1 MTKNLRLLLV
11 LICSLT
17 ASQSMLAQD
26 RVVTGKVTSK
36 EDGSALP
43 GVNVVL
49 KGTTYG
55 TITDSQGMF
64 NFLAPASGGIL
75 VFTFIGKESQ
85 EIEIG
90 QRSVIDIQLAVDVK
104 QLSEVV
110 VTALGIERNKNEL
123 AYANQTVKGDQVLL
137 ARNNNFVNSLSGR
150 VAGLDI
156 KTNNTMGGA
165 TNVVIRGMKSITG
178 NNQALFVIDGVPVSN
193 DNQNNAVNSSQ
204 TTGGGGPDYGNAA
217 ADINPDNIAS
227 VNVLKGP
234 AATALYGSRGA
245 NGVIMI
251 TTKNGKKKSFDVVIN
266 SGVTWGTIN
275 KSTFPTY
282 QKEYGAGY
290 EDYITNGNAYSYTG
304 LDGTLTTTR
313 FDDDASFGPK
323 FNPNLK
329 VYQWYALD
337 PFDPRYQHATPWVA
351 AQNDPSTFYETSTN
365 SNQSALI
372 TGGGENATYKFGYTR
387 VDEKG
392 VLPNSSLKKDLFSF
406 STTMDLASK
415 LKFTV
420 SANYSVINGIG
431 RYGTGYSGL
440 NPNQGFRQ
448 WWEQNVDIKEL
459 RTAYFRNYK
468 NVTWNWASTAG
479 LGPIYA
485 DNPYWDRYQN
495 FNNDTRNNLF
505 GYSMLD
511 YKLTEWLSLTGR
523 VGLSLTND
531 FIEQRIAVGSA
542 STSNYTR
549 FNQSSKEMNYDLMLN
564 FSKAITKAISW
575 RAVLG
580 ANVRRNVNS
589 SIRGSTVS
597 GLVVPGLYS
606 LANSS
611 GQVVPTEVYTR
622 VGIDGMYINTTF
634 GYKDIVFIESS
645 LRQDKST
652 TLPVASNTY
661 LYGSGGF
668 TFAYS
673 ALLRNVSWLS
683 NGKVRANYA
692 TVGNSA
698 PVLSVYNVYDKP
710 TAYGSTTLFSL
721 PNTRNNALLKSE
733 RTTSREVGLEAS
745 FLNDRI
751 GFDATY
757 YSSSTFDQILPVTVT
772 AATGYTAAYVNSGE
786 IQNKGIEL
794 SLSGIPV
801 KTNNFSW
808 TVNLNFTR
816 SRNKVVSLY
825 GEGANEVT
833 NVQIAS
839 FQGGVS
845 VNAAKGQPYGVI
857 RGRDFVYT
865 NGQRTVEGNGYYMRG
880 ASSADIIGNPN
891 PDWLAGLSNTFKY
904 KNITFNF
911 LLDARQGGD
920 LFSLD
925 LWYGENTGQYLNS
938 AGLNARGVE
947 ARLPVAQGGG
957 ILLPGVQADGTP
969 NTVYGEN
976 VDANGNNPFGY
987 YAGGGLNA
995 VNKAYIYNSSY
1006 IKLREVNLTYTLPNL
1021 IISKIGGVKGIDVSL
1036 IGRNLFIIKNLPYS
1050 DPEESLSSGNAN
1062 SGYQSGAYPSMR
1074 SYGFNVKLKF

>member
-1 MTKNLRLLLV
+1 MIKNLRLLLV
-11 LICSLT
+11 MICLLT
-17 ASQSMLAQD
+17 ASVSIQAQD
-26 RVVTGKVTSK
+26 RVITGKVTSAD
-36 EDGSALP
+36 DGSPLP
-43 GVNVVL
+43 GVNIVL
-49 KGTTYG
+49 KGTTSG
-55 TITDSQGMF
+55 TITDSQGLF
-64 NFLAPASGGIL
+64 NFSVPSSGVL
-75 VFTFIGKESQ
+75 VFTFIGMESKEVAIS
-85 EIEIG
+85 E
-90 QRSVIDIQLAVDVK
+90 RSVIDVQLGADAK

-110 VTALGIERNKNEL
+110 VTALGIERNRNEL

-137 ARNNNFVNSLSGR
+137 ARNSNFVNSLSGR

-156 KTNNTMGGA
+156 KTNNTMGGS

-193 DNQNNAVNSSQ
+193 DNQNTAVNQDQAS
-204 TTGGGGPDYGNAA
+204 GRGGPDYGNAA
-217 ADINPDNIAS
+217 SDINPDNIAS

-251 TTKNGKKKSFDVVIN
+251 TTKNGRKKSFDIIIN
-266 SGVTWGTIN
+266 SGVTWGKIN
-275 KSTFPTY
+275 RSTFPTY

-290 EDYITNGNAYSYTG
+290 QDYITNGNAYSYTG
-304 LDGTLTTTR
+304 LDGTLTATR

-323 FNPNLK
+323 FDPNLK

-351 AQNDPSTFYETSTN
+351 AKNDPSTFYETSTN

-392 VLPNSSLKKDLFSF
+392 VLPNSYLKKDLLSF
-406 STTMDLASK
+406 SSVMDFTSK
-415 LKFTV
+415 LKFTIA
-420 SANYSVINGIG
+420 ANYSIINGLG
-431 RYGTGYSGL
+431 RYGTGYDGL

-459 RTAYFRNYK
+459 REAYFRNYK

-485 DNPYWDRYQN
+485 DNPYWGRYQN
-495 FNNDTRNNLF
+495 YNNDTRNNLF

-511 YKLTEWLSLTGR
+511 YKITDWLSFTGR
-523 VGLSLTND
+523 AGLNLTTD
-531 FIEQRIAVGSA
+531 FIEQRVAVGSA
-542 STSNYTR
+542 TTSNYTR
-549 FNQSSKEMNYDLMLN
+549 FNQTSKEMNYDLMLN
-564 FSKAITKAISW
+564 FNRSITKDVSW

-580 ANVRRNVNS
+580 SNVRRNENS
-589 SIRGSTVS
+589 SVRGSTVS

-611 GQVVPTEVYTR
+611 GQVVPTERYSR
-622 VGIDGMYINTTF
+622 VGVDGIYVNTTI
-634 GYKDIVFIESS
+634 GYKDIVYIEGS

-652 TLPVASNTY
+652 TLPAANNTY
-661 LYGSGGF
+661 LYGSGGL

-673 ALLRNVSWLS
+673 ALLSNVSWLS

-692 TVGNSA
+692 TVGNGA
-698 PVLSVYNVYDKP
+698 PALSVYNVYDKP
-710 TAYGSTTLFSL
+710 TAFGSTTLFSL
-721 PNTRNNALLKSE
+721 PNTRNNASLKSE
-733 RTTSREVGLEAS
+733 RTISREVGLEAS
-745 FLNDRI
+745 FFNDRV

-757 YSSSTFDQILPVTVT
+757 YSSSTFDQVLPVTVT
-772 AATGYTAAYVNSGE
+772 AATGYTQAYVNSGE
-786 IQNKGIEL
+786 IQNKGFEI
-794 SLSGIPV
+794 SLYGTPM
-801 KTNNFSW
+801 KTADFSW

-816 SRNKVVSLY
+816 NRNQVIYLY
-825 GEGANEVT
+825 GQGANEVL
-833 NVQIAS
+833 NVPIAS
-839 FQGGVS
+839 FGGGVS

-857 RGRDFVYT
+857 RGRDFIYT
-865 NGQRTVEGNGYYMRG
+865 NGQRTVGTNGYYLRG
-880 ASSADIIGNPN
+880 TSSADIIGNPN
-891 PDWLAGLSNTFKY
+891 PDWLAGLNNTFKY
-904 KNITFNF
+904 KAFTFNF
-911 LLDARQGGD
+911 LLDTRQGGD

-957 ILLPGVQADGTP
+957 VLLPGVQVDGSP

-976 VDANGNNPFGY
+976 FDANGNNPFGY
-987 YAGGGLNA
+987 YAGGSLNA
-995 VNKAYIYNSSY
+995 VNKAYIYSASY
-1006 IKLREVNLTYTLPNL
+1006 LKLREVNLTYALPKSVVSRL
-1021 IISKIGGVKGIDVSL
+1021 GGLKGIDVSL
-1036 IGRNLFIIKNLPYS
+1036 IGRNLFIIKDLPYS

-1074 SYGFNVKLKF
+1074 SYGFNVKFKF